1 MAWRPAYV
9 ALGSNLSDPR
19 RQVENAFDA
28 LAALPD
34 TRLVVRS
41 SLWRS
46 APLGPQDQPEFVNAA
61 AGLVTTREPREL
73 LASLQ
78 AVERRL
84 GTAEPAVR
92 WGPRVIHTDLLAT
105 AVGAGTV
112 LEQPMENPFLER
124 FYKDRRA
131 AAFPAQLFFLFQRAR
146 QLSELRQH
154 DLFAQVRVA
163 DYMLD
168 KDRLFARIVL
178 DDEEF
183 KLYDQVYARLAM
195 DAPAP
200 DLVVFLQAPVDVLLA
215 RIDKRGIPYEKY
227 IDAAY
232 LERLG
237 EAYTRYFHQYT
248 ASPLLI
254 VNTAEIDPANNSRDF
269 DDLFETIRRTT
280 SGRHYVNALR
290 G

>member
-1 MAWRPAYV
+1 MTEAKK
-9 ALGSNLSDPR
+9 
-19 RQVENAFDA
+19 ENW
-28 LAALPD
+28 PH
-34 TRLVVRS
+34 RLVVVEGLIGVGKT
-41 SLWRS
+41 SLARK
-46 APLGPQDQPEFVNAA
+46 LAA
-61 AGLVTTREPREL
+61 
-73 LASLQ
+73 
-78 AVERRL
+78 
-84 GTAEPAVR
+84 
-92 WGPRVIHTDLLAT
+92 
-105 AVGAGTV
+105 AVGAETV
-112 LEQPMENPFLER
+112 FEQPMENPFLER

-131 AAFPAQLFFLFQRAR
+131 AAFPAQLYFLFQRAR
-146 QLSELRQH
+146 QLSALQQQDMFAPLRIG
-154 DLFAQVRVA
+154 

-195 DAPAP
+195 DAPTP
-200 DLVVFLQAPVDVLLA
+200 DLVVFLQAPVDILLQ
-215 RIDKRGIPYEKY
+215 RIEKRGIAYEKY

-269 DDLFETIRRTT
+269 DDLFETIRTT
-280 SGRHYVNALR
+280 QSGRHYVNPVR
-290 G
+290 R

>member
-1 MAWRPAYV
+1 LTEAKKEDWPH
-9 ALGSNLSDPR
+9 
-19 RQVENAFDA
+19 
-28 LAALPD
+28 
-34 TRLVVRS
+34 RLVVVEGLIGVGKT
-41 SLWRS
+41 SLARK
-46 APLGPQDQPEFVNAA
+46 LAA
-61 AGLVTTREPREL
+61 
-73 LASLQ
+73 
-78 AVERRL
+78 
-84 GTAEPAVR
+84 
-92 WGPRVIHTDLLAT
+92 
-105 AVGAGTV
+105 AVGAETV
-112 LEQPMENPFLER
+112 FEQPMENPFLER

-131 AAFPAQLFFLFQRAR
+131 AAFPAQLYFLFQRAR
-146 QLSELRQH
+146 QLTALQQQDMFAPLRI
-154 DLFAQVRVA
+154 A

-195 DAPAP
+195 DAPTP
-200 DLVVFLQAPVDVLLA
+200 DLVVFLQAPVDILLA
-215 RIDKRGIPYEKY
+215 RIDKRGIAYEKY

-269 DDLFETIRRTT
+269 DDLFETIRTT
-280 SGRHYVNALR
+280 QSGRHYVNPVR

>member
-1 MAWRPAYV
+1 MVSNAWKR
-9 ALGSNLSDPR
+9 GDPVTESK
-19 RQVENAFDA
+19 QDNW
-28 LAALPD
+28 PH
-34 TRLVVRS
+34 RLVVVEGLIGVGKT
-41 SLWRS
+41 SLARK
-46 APLGPQDQPEFVNAA
+46 LAA
-61 AGLVTTREPREL
+61 
-73 LASLQ
+73 
-78 AVERRL
+78 
-84 GTAEPAVR
+84 
-92 WGPRVIHTDLLAT
+92 

-124 FYKDRRA
+124 FYKDRKA
-131 AAFPAQLFFLFQRAR
+131 AAFPAQLYFLFQRAR

-183 KLYDQVYARLAM
+183 KLYDQVYTRLAL
-195 DAPAP
+195 DAPVP
-200 DLVVFLQAPVDVLLA
+200 DLVVFLQAPVDILLE
-215 RIDKRGIPYEKY
+215 RIDKRGIAYEKY

-269 DDLFETIRRTT
+269 DDLFETIRQTR
-280 SGRHYVNALR
+280 SGRHYVNPVR